1 MFRCKCFLFQAGYG
15 FEVWRAPF
23 CGGQEVNEVGGVVVF
38 FGCVRR
44 SALGGDQDGDEGF
57 LVLGAGGCSEGY

>member
-1 MFRCKCFLFQAGYG
+1 MKFGS
-15 FEVWRAPF
+15 
-23 CGGQEVNEVGGVVVF
+23 VVVCVV
-38 FGCVRR
+38 CVRR